1 MYDKIADIYKYYLE
15 DKIPDNYIDPDVRKI
30 VARASKYTLLN
41 SDGSFYPKEKYK
53 DIYEKLKKII
63 ILQIQIL
70 ILITFKIIVIKVM
83 IKSLYLIKILKWK
96 RKQL

>member
-1 MYDKIADIYKYYLE
+1 MKNYK
-15 DKIPDNYIDPDVRKI
+15 DPDVRKI

-63 ILQIQIL
+63 KLKIKIHIL
-70 ILITFKIIVIKVM
+70 IIFKTIAIKVM
-83 IKSLYLIKILKWK
+83 IRSLYLIKILKWK
-96 RKQL
+96 IEHLKMRMEKLK